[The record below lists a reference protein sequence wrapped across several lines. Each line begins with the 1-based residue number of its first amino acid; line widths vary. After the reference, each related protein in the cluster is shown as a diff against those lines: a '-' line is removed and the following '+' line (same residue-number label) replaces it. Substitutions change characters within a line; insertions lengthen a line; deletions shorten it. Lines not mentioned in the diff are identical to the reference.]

1 MKQHKRKREII
12 GDHIYFLSHELR
24 RPLAN
29 FVEIFEILKSDG
41 IKEKDRLSHTLL
53 LKRALDDFDKVLIEY
68 NRTISE
74 AK

>member
-12 GDHIYFLSHELR
+12 GDYVYFLSHELR

-41 IKEKDRLSHTLL
+41 IREEDCPNHAIL
-53 LKRALDDFDKVLIEY
+53 LKKALADFDEVIIKYDRSI
-68 NRTISE
+68 
-74 AK
+74 AKIK